1 MQERLKFENSKS
13 KKTEKGKSIQA
24 LLTIIEKVNFFID
37 KRQDKVVEIVVHT
50 QKISFYQ
57 QHQGMLNR
65 FLQKRKIKI
74 TQIKKDIIER
84 IVPVDWQ
91 RVVNSLETRI
101 TLLRKE
107 LERSEKIL
115 NNKAFL
121 AKAKK
126 KVVREELM
134 KEQN

>member
-24 LLTIIEKVNFFID
+24 LLTIIKKVNFFID

-84 IVPVDWQ
+84 IVPVDRQ